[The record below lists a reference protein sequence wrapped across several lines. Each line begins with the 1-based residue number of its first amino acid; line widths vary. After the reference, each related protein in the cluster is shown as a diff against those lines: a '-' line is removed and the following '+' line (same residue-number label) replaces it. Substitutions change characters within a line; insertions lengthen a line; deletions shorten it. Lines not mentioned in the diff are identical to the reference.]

1 MERQRRFPKMGQKF
15 KQFIDNFGYTRIV
28 IILFLIILLISA
40 FALELQIKSLLSGI
54 LVRTG
59 MNLLLTLAM
68 VPSIQSG
75 TGLNFGLPVGIL
87 CGVVGAVLSIAM
99 NLTGGQAFFVANVIG
114 VVLAVVAG
122 YVYGLLLNRVKNQ
135 EMLIGTYAGFSVVSG
150 MCMFWILAPF
160 KSPKMIWPY
169 GGRGLR
175 VTVSLEDTFGEIL
188 NKFLF
193 KPYKWIEIP
202 WGLLGY
208 VLIFCFLIW
217 LFSRS
222 KTGIAMETVG
232 SNPRFAEA
240 AGINIDSM
248 RIVGTIL
255 STVLGAMGIL
265 VYAQSYG
272 FLQLYNAP
280 LYMAFPAV
288 AAILI
293 GGATV
298 HKASITHVIIGTLLF
313 QALLV
318 VALPVINEVLP
329 EGNLAE
335 VVRIIVSN
343 GIILYALTRIGGGD

>member
-1 MERQRRFPKMGQKF
+1 MSQKIKKF
-15 KQFIDNFGYTRIV
+15 LDKFGYTRII
-28 IILFLIILLISA
+28 IILFLIMLFIAA
-40 FALELQIKSLLSGI
+40 FALELQTDSLISGI
-54 LVRTG
+54 LNRAG
-59 MNLLLTLAM
+59 MNMILTLAM

-75 TGLNFGLPVGIL
+75 TGLNFGLSVGIL
-87 CGVVGAVLSIAM
+87 CGVLGAVLSIAM
-99 NLTGGQAFFVANVIG
+99 NLTGWQAFLIANGLGIVFAII
-114 VVLAVVAG
+114 AG
-122 YVYGLLLNRVKNQ
+122 YIYGLLLNRVKTQ

-175 VTVSLEDTFGEIL
+175 VTVSLEDTFDKIL
-188 NKFLF
+188 NNFLLRE
-193 KPYKWIEIP
+193 YNGIEVP
-202 WGLLGY
+202 WGLYAYIILLCLA
-208 VLIFCFLIW
+208 VW

-222 KTGIAMETVG
+222 KTGIAMQTAG
-232 SNPRFAEA
+232 SNPRFAESC
-240 AGINIDSM
+240 GINVDGM
-248 RIVGTIL
+248 RIIGTIL

-293 GGATV
+293 GGASV
-298 HKASITHVIIGTLLF
+298 HKASIAHVIIGTFLF

-318 VALPVINEVLP
+318 VALPVTNAVLP
-329 EGNLAE
+329 EGNLSE
-335 VVRIIVSN
+335 VVRIIISN
-343 GIILYALTRIGGGD
+343 GIIEIGRAHV

>member
-1 MERQRRFPKMGQKF
+1 MIQKIKKF
-15 KQFIDNFGYTRIV
+15 LDKFGYTRII
-28 IILFLIILLISA
+28 IILFLIMLFIAA
-40 FALELQIKSLLSGI
+40 FALELQTDSLISGI
-54 LVRTG
+54 LNRAG
-59 MNLLLTLAM
+59 MNMILTLAM

-75 TGLNFGLPVGIL
+75 TGLNFGLSVGIL
-87 CGVVGAVLSIAM
+87 CGVLGAVLSIAM
-99 NLTGGQAFFVANVIG
+99 DLTGWQAFLIANGLGIVFAII
-114 VVLAVVAG
+114 AG
-122 YVYGLLLNRVKNQ
+122 YIYGLLLNRVKTQ

-175 VTVSLEDTFGEIL
+175 VTVSLEDTFDKIL
-188 NKFLF
+188 NNFLLRE
-193 KPYKWIEIP
+193 YNGIEVP
-202 WGLLGY
+202 WGLYAYIILLCLA
-208 VLIFCFLIW
+208 VW

-222 KTGIAMETVG
+222 KTGIAMQTAG
-232 SNPRFAEA
+232 SNPRFAESC
-240 AGINIDSM
+240 GINVDGM
-248 RIVGTIL
+248 RIIGTIL

-293 GGATV
+293 GGASV
-298 HKASITHVIIGTLLF
+298 HKASIAHVIIGTFLF

-318 VALPVINEVLP
+318 VALPVTNAVLP
-329 EGNLAE
+329 EGNLSE
-335 VVRIIVSN
+335 VVRIIISN
-343 GIILYALTRIGGGD
+343 GIIVYALTRIGGGE

>member
-1 MERQRRFPKMGQKF
+1 MSQRL
-15 KQFIDNFGYTRIV
+15 KQFISDFGYTRII
-28 IILFLIILLISA
+28 IILFLLFLFVSA
-40 FALELQIKSLLSGI
+40 FALELQIKSLISGM
-54 LVRTG
+54 LNRTG

-87 CGVVGAVLSIAM
+87 CGVAGAVVSIAM
-99 NLTGGQAFFVANVIG
+99 NLTGVQAFFTANVLSIF
-114 VVLAVVAG
+114 LACIAG
-122 YVYGLLLNRVKNQ
+122 YVYGLMLNRVKTQ

-175 VTVSLEDTFGEIL
+175 VTISLEGTFDKIL
-188 NKFLF
+188 NNFFAKS
-193 KPYKWIEIP
+193 YGGIEIS

-208 VLIFCFLIW
+208 SLLFCLAIW

-222 KTGIAMETVG
+222 KTGIAMQAAG

-240 AGINIDSM
+240 SGISIDNM
-248 RIVGTIL
+248 RIIGTVI

-298 HKASITHVIIGTLLF
+298 HRASIIHVIIGTFLF

-318 VALPVINEVLP
+318 VALPVTNAILP
-329 EGNLAE
+329 EGNLSE
-335 VVRIIVSN
+335 VVRIIISN
-343 GIILYALTRIGGGD
+343 GIILYALTRIGGGDSR